1 MAKFIVYK
9 DRYSEYRWRLLA
21 DNNKTIADSG
31 EGYGNKQ
38 DCNHGI
44 SLVKSQAPYAQ
55 VEDQT

>member
-1 MAKFIVYK
+1 MAKFVVYK
-9 DRYSEYRWRLLA
+9 DHHSEYRWRLLA

-38 DCNHGI
+38 DCSRGI
-44 SLVKSQAPYAQ
+44 SRVKSQAPYAP